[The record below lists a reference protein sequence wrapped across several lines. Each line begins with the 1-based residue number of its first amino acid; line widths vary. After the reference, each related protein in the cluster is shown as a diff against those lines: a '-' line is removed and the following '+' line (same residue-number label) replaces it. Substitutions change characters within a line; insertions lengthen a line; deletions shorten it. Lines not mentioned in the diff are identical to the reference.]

1 MLYIERNQ
9 EGAIVAIRRGE
20 FSKDKEPV
28 SFLDDEIHMFLKE
41 SGDLDS
47 ISQFLNFS
55 DNTLVRVL
63 EDLIDLLIA
72 KNLILFTDLPV
83 EAQEKIHER
92 KLLRSKIGDDQLMVD
107 DIL

>member
-9 EGAIVAIRRGE
+9 QGAIVAIRRGE
-20 FSKDKEPV
+20 FSSDKEPV
-28 SFLDDEIHMFLKE
+28 SFLDEEILSFLKE

-47 ISQFLNFS
+47 IAQVLNFS
-55 DNTLVRVL
+55 DSNLVRVL

-72 KNLILFTDLPV
+72 KKLILFTDLPE
-83 EAQEKIHER
+83 EAQEKIRER
-92 KLLRSKIGDDQLMVD
+92 KLLRSKIGDNQLVVD